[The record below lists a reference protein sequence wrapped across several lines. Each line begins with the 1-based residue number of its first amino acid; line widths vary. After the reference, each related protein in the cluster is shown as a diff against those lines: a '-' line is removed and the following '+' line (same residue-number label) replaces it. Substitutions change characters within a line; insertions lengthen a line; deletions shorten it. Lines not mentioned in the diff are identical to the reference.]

1 VNVKRVPIAS
11 KGHGQDEGLIAIYD
25 ADVGNKCSVQDRLQ
39 VSQIVRSKF
48 R

>member
-1 VNVKRVPIAS
+1 VDVKPVPIAS

-25 ADVGNKCSVQDRLQ
+25 ADVGNKRSVQDRVK